1 MHFTKYHN
9 YHWSSDSV
17 ASTTKLNWL
26 MSHEP
31 VNLGYFTTNNKLNGI
46 VKHFNMVKVDNNN
59 NFNDEPLAVKQIS

>member
-1 MHFTKYHN
+1 
-9 YHWSSDSV
+9 
-17 ASTTKLNWL
+17 